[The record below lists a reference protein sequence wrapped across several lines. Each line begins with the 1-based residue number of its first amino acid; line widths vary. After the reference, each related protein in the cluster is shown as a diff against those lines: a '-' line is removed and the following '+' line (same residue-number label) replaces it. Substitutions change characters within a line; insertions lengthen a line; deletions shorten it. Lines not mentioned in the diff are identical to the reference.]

1 MGVRT
6 IRIGSDEG
14 VVNEG
19 VGSGDLGEEKRGVG
33 EVAVA

>member
-19 VGSGDLGEEKRGVG
+19 IGIVDLGEEKRGVG